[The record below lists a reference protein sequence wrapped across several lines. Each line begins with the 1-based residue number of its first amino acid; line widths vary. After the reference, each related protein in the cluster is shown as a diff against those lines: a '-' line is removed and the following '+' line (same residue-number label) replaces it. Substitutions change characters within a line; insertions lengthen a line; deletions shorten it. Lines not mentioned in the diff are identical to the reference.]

1 MRLGATFGV
10 NSSRKDELTARTP
23 APLAAVFECSAQ
35 VFSRLVC
42 ARDAWWRKNKRNLRL
57 LDP

>member
-10 NSSRKDELTARTP
+10 NSIRKYALTATTP
-23 APLAAVFECSAQ
+23 APLTTSFECTAQ

-42 ARDAWWRKNKRNLRL
+42 ARDA
-57 LDP
+57 

>member
-10 NSSRKDELTARTP
+10 NSIRKHALPAMTP
-23 APLAAVFECSAQ
+23 APLAGTFECTAQ

-42 ARDAWWRKNKRNLRL
+42 ARDA
-57 LDP
+57 